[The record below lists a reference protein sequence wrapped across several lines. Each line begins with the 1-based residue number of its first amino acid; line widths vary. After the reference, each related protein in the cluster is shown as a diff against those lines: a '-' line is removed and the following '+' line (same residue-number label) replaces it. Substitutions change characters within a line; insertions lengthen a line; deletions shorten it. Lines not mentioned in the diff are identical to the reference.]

1 MMPSADNIKNWI
13 LAVGALVGIASGA
26 YAVIAKP
33 IQDGTKLT
41 TLEAKIAFMEPSVR
55 EHETNIA
62 VLKSQL
68 SGIKEDQGKILDVV
82 LDIKK
87 KL

>member
-1 MMPSADNIKNWI
+1 MNLLKIKDLI
-13 LAVGALVGIASGA
+13 LALGAVAGLAAGA
-26 YAVIAKP
+26 YSVIAKP
-33 IQDGTKLT
+33 IQDQGKLALLETKM
-41 TLEAKIAFMEPSVR
+41 AFIEPSVR

-68 SGIKEDQGKILDVV
+68 TGIKEDQGKILDAV